1 MGILFSII
9 VGRGFGTAMGSVLTH
24 KYGLRIAYMIGGCLA
39 GVTAI
44 VYLILYRLFL
54 KKIREDRMA
63 VKSDALTHENRLQW
77 RFVYAYLFLPS
88 GHSKEVFG
96 VENPAAELQEDSSIS
111 KMNWSLNQSS
121 HHVATLGTFKF
132 ITHGVNW
139 NVDYNQPNEYKML
152 LCSDMFFL
160 LCSWKPSE

>member
-63 VKSDALTHENRLQW
+63 VKSDALTHENRLQ
-77 RFVYAYLFLPS
+77 
-88 GHSKEVFG
+88 
-96 VENPAAELQEDSSIS
+96 
-111 KMNWSLNQSS
+111 
-121 HHVATLGTFKF
+121 
-132 ITHGVNW
+132 
-139 NVDYNQPNEYKML
+139 
-152 LCSDMFFL
+152 
-160 LCSWKPSE
+160 